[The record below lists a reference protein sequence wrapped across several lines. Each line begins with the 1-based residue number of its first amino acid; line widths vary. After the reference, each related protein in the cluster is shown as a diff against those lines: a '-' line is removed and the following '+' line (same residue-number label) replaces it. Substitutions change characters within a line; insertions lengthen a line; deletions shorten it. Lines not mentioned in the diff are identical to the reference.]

1 MPVRRKVVLWSVLTP
16 VALIALLVVVIL
28 TFDWNRLKP
37 WLNDRVSQAIGRP
50 FAINGDLT
58 VTWRHGEGEKGWHT
72 LVPWP
77 RLSARDITIGNPD
90 WAKQPHLASVRE
102 LIFVLRPIP
111 LLAHQIAVPTIV
123 VDSPAVWLERLPD
136 ARNNWTLEFGPKK
149 GPSEWELDIGE
160 VVLARGNLAL
170 ADQFKKIELQAELDT
185 IGDNPLYDKA
195 RDGALVAPE
204 ASQVPPGPPASAAAA
219 ASAPAA
225 SASGAASAPGAS
237 GPPASATAAN
247 GRYGMRWKA
256 TGRYNEA
263 TINASG
269 KAGTVLSLRNT
280 DVPFPILADVRVGT
294 TRAVIEGTVTN
305 PAHLAALDMHL
316 TLTGDSMAKLYALTG
331 VVLPSTPPYQTRGR
345 LMATL
350 RKQGSVYEYQKFT
363 GRVGGSDLS
372 GTLTFTKRD
381 PRPLLAGNLVSNQLR
396 FVDLAPLIGADA
408 KPGRPAKDSPVAQPS
423 DKALPVAPFRTERWD
438 EIDADVR
445 FTAKRIIRDAEL
457 PISDL
462 VTHLKLQD
470 GVLLL
475 DPLNFGV
482 AGGNLVSTMRL
493 DGKREPMGAMV
504 DMTARHMKLKQLFPT
519 FDLMRAS
526 IGELNGSA
534 KLSATGNSVAALM
547 ASSNG
552 EAKLLVENGTVSKF
566 LLEAMGLNLGSVVIR
581 KLFGDKPVRINCGVS
596 DFAFTDGIARARTFV
611 LDTDDAVI
619 ETTGGIDLRNEKL
632 ALTIHPDSKGL
643 RVFSLRSP
651 LYVGGTMKKPSV
663 SPDIGV
669 LALRAGGALSLAL
682 LAPVATAVLPL
693 VDLSPGGE
701 DNLCATLLADLR
713 KRPVAPPPG
722 KTYKDPRTGKSGMVA
737 GKPIPKETP
746 GTAAQA
752 DAQTRQPARPGERD
766 ERKLPPAP
774 TRPGNDALYK
784 GN

>member
-16 VALIALLVVVIL
+16 LALIALLVVLIL

-37 WLNDRVSQAIGRP
+37 WLNDKVSEAIGRP

-58 VTWRHGEGEKGWHT
+58 VTWRRGEGETGWHT

-77 RLSARDITIGNPD
+77 RLSARDVTIGNPD
-90 WAKQPHLASVRE
+90 WAKEPNLASVRE

-123 VDSPAVWLERLPD
+123 VDSPAVWLERLAD
-136 ARNNWTLEFGPKK
+136 SRNNWTLEFGPKK
-149 GPSEWELDIGE
+149 GPSKWELDIGE

-170 ADQFKKIELQAELDT
+170 SDQLKKIELQAQLDT
-185 IGDNPLYDKA
+185 IGENPLYEKA
-195 RDGALVAPE
+195 RDGALIGPQ
-204 ASQVPPGPPASAAAA
+204 ASAVPPGPPASAVAA

-225 SASGAASAPGAS
+225 SAPSAS
-237 GPPASATAAN
+237 GPPASATAGAD
-247 GRYGMRWKA
+247 RYGLRWKA
-256 TGRYNEA
+256 TGRYNDA

-280 DVPFPILADVRVGT
+280 DVPFPLLADVRVGT
-294 TRAVIEGTVTN
+294 TRAVIEGTITN
-305 PAHLAALDMHL
+305 PAHLAAVDVHL
-316 TLTGDSMAKLYALTG
+316 TLAGDSMARLYALTG
-331 VVLPSTPPYQTRGR
+331 VVLPSTPPYETRGR

-350 RKQGSVYEYQKFT
+350 RKEGSIYEYQKFT
-363 GRVGGSDLS
+363 GRVGGSDIS
-372 GTLTFTKRD
+372 GTLTFTKRE
-381 PRPLLAGNLVSNQLR
+381 PRPLLAGTLLSNQLR

-408 KPGRPAKDSPVAQPS
+408 KPGRPAKDSVVRQPP
-423 DKALPVAPFRTERWD
+423 DKALPVAPFHTERWD
-438 EIDADVR
+438 KIDADVR
-445 FTAKRIIRDAEL
+445 FTGKRIIRDAEL
-457 PISDL
+457 PITNL
-462 VTHLKLQD
+462 VTHVKLQD

-482 AGGNLVSTMRL
+482 AGGNLVSTVRL
-493 DGKREPMGAMV
+493 DGKREPMGAVV

-519 FDLMRAS
+519 VDLMRAS

-534 KLSATGNSVAALM
+534 RLSATGNSVGALLG
-547 ASSNG
+547 SSNG

-566 LLEAMGLNLGSVVIR
+566 ILEAIGLNVGSLVIN
-581 KLFGDKPVRINCGVS
+581 KLFGDKPVQINCGVS
-596 DFAFTDGIARARTFV
+596 DFALTNGIARARTFV

-619 ETTGGIDLRNEKL
+619 TTTGGIDLRNERL

-643 RVFSLRSP
+643 RIFSLRSP
-651 LYVGGTMKKPSV
+651 LYVGGTMKKPTV

-693 VDLSPGGE
+693 VDLSSGG
-701 DNLCATLLADLR
+701 DKTQCAALLADLR

-722 KTYKDPRTGKSGMVA
+722 KTYKDPKAGGTAGMTA
-737 GKPIPKETP
+737 GRPIPPETP

-752 DAQTRQPARPGERD
+752 EAQAGQPARPAER
-766 ERKLPPAP
+766 EARKPQ
-774 TRPGNDALYK
+774 RPSNDATLYQ
-784 GN
+784 GG